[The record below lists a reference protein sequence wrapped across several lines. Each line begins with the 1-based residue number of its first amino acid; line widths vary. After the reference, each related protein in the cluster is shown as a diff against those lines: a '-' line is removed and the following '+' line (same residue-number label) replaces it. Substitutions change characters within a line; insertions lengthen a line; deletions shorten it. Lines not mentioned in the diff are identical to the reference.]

1 MDPLSH
7 RSGLEPPNRR
17 PPPAPRGEPSC
28 QNAVC
33 LALRHELEQAH
44 SNNERIRL
52 ELAQERERNA
62 ALSNGE
68 ELASLQLELSNLR
81 RTLSKRAAAEDK
93 LRDKVFTAELQRDAA
108 LVKFH
113 SEGQKLLRRVEELEA
128 QQKRQLAENMGTGR
142 VSKRALMANLFG
154 LSTSASPA
162 IPVHGLVA
170 EQSRG
175 EVNLP
180 GDQDIGCA
188 GLPPLMQQALD
199 QYEGLREG
207 AAAEVTLQDVLRVQ
221 VEKMRLENDELRS
234 DYEALFHER
243 KLLQSLSL
251 ESGAGNGI
259 TMPDTQQLAV
269 ELASAND
276 ALAAL
281 EQVHNYITTELHKH
295 VLLEQR
301 FPAADLTVLCLEQRH
316 RAEVELRS
324 RAEARLHAFEAKCSE
339 LTRQLLALDKNVGD
353 VAPRGGDRTS
363 MIQACVVPSPTTN
376 PFGESGTT
384 THNEGDKGAEMPAE
398 APTSLTRQDPGSVD
412 DEIEANQT
420 HAAMQMP
427 PSMEVQVSSSLEA
440 LPATPASVS
449 SNPFGVDALGED
461 SSGVEKLLFMSYCVY
476 AHHGDHNLSLSLSLS
491 LSLCVCVCV
500 CV

>member
-44 SNNERIRL
+44 GNNERIRL

-81 RTLSKRAAAEDK
+81 RTLSKRAAAEEK

-154 LSTSASPA
+154 LSTSASTSASP
-162 IPVHGLVA
+162 VA

-281 EQVHNYITTELHKH
+281 EQAHNYITT
-295 VLLEQR
+295 
-301 FPAADLTVLCLEQRH
+301 
-316 RAEVELRS
+316 
-324 RAEARLHAFEAKCSE
+324 
-339 LTRQLLALDKNVGD
+339 
-353 VAPRGGDRTS
+353 
-363 MIQACVVPSPTTN
+363 
-376 PFGESGTT
+376 
-384 THNEGDKGAEMPAE
+384 
-398 APTSLTRQDPGSVD
+398 
-412 DEIEANQT
+412 
-420 HAAMQMP
+420 
-427 PSMEVQVSSSLEA
+427 
-440 LPATPASVS
+440 
-449 SNPFGVDALGED
+449 
-461 SSGVEKLLFMSYCVY
+461 
-476 AHHGDHNLSLSLSLS
+476 
-491 LSLCVCVCV
+491 
-500 CV
+500 

>member
-180 GDQDIGCA
+180 GDQEDAGVGCA

-324 RAEARLHAFEAKCSE
+324 RAEARLQACEAKCSE

-461 SSGVEKLLFMSYCVY
+461 SSGVEKLLFMSCCVY
-476 AHHGDHNLSLSLSLS
+476 A
-491 LSLCVCVCV
+491 
-500 CV
+500 